1 MEYLRV
7 SREARRAL
15 IINDPRPVDNIGG
28 IWTSVGRAA
37 TVGTFLLLF
46 GTFLYVG
53 RVLVLPIMA
62 AAIVA
67 LTLAPLVRAGKQRG
81 ISPWITAL
89 LLVVVCLGAVAIAAT
104 AMAGPVSE
112 WIGRAPE
119 IGATIKQRLSAF
131 DQPLAAL
138 RQLQDA
144 LFGGDSGVSVSTP
157 AANFVLPVVA
167 FFTPAAGELLLF
179 FGTLLFFLGGQ
190 FELRASVVSLFGSRD
205 AKLRFLKIMNDIEK
219 NLAGYLT
226 VVTMI
231 NAALGTIVAL
241 GAWLLGLPNPVIFG
255 LLAGLLNYVPYV
267 GPAVTVVI
275 LFGSASSPFPRSAR
289 RSLPRRDSLRSP
301 PLRDTS
307 SRRRSSAGGL
317 RSIRSWSCWRSPFG
331 PGFGGRSAPSWRRRC
346 ASSASSSLIIYSR
359 PTTVNFPIEW
369 NFRRSQTIV
378 GAT

>member
-46 GTFLYVG
+46 GAFLYVG

-67 LTLAPLVRAGKQRG
+67 LTLAPLVRAGKRRG

-89 LLVVVCLGAVAIAAT
+89 LLVVVCVGAVAIAAT

-167 FFTPAAGELLLF
+167 FFTPAVGELLLF
-179 FGTLLFFLGGQ
+179 FGILLFFLGGQ

-275 LFGSASSPFPRSAR
+275 LFGVGLVTFPSLGQALLAPAGLVALTTIEGHFITPTIIGR
-289 RSLPRRDSLRSP
+289 RLTLN
-301 PLRDTS
+301 PLMVLLALAFWTWIW
-307 SRRRSSAGGL
+307 G
-317 RSIRSWSCWRSPFG
+317 PFG
-331 PGFGGRSAPSWRRRC
+331 AFLATPLC
-346 ASSASSSLIIYSR
+346 IIGLVVFNHLF
-359 PTTVNFPIEW
+359 PTDDGKLPD
-369 NFRRSQTIV
+369 
-378 GAT
+378 

>member
-46 GTFLYVG
+46 GAFLYVG

-67 LTLAPLVRAGKQRG
+67 LTLAPLVRAGKRRG

-144 LFGGDSGVSVSTP
+144 LFGGDSGVSVNTP
-157 AANFVLPVVA
+157 AANVVLPVVA

-231 NAALGTIVAL
+231 NAALGMIVAL

-267 GPAVTVVI
+267 GPAVMVVI
-275 LFGSASSPFPRSAR
+275 LFGVGLVTFP
-289 RSLPRRDSLRSP
+289 SLGQALLAP
-301 PLRDTS
+301 
-307 SRRRSSAGGL
+307 AGL
-317 RSIRSWSCWRSPFG
+317 RCTHRHRGTLHHADDHRPAAYAQSAHGLAGARLLDLDLGTVRRL
-331 PGFGGRSAPSWRRRC
+331 PGDA
-346 ASSASSSLIIYSR
+346 AVHHR
-359 PTTVNFPIEW
+359 P
-369 NFRRSQTIV
+369 R
-378 GAT
+378 GL

>member
-46 GTFLYVG
+46 GAFLYVG

-67 LTLAPLVRAGKQRG
+67 LTLAPLVRAGKRRG

-144 LFGGDSGVSVSTP
+144 LFGGDSGVSVNTP

-231 NAALGTIVAL
+231 NAALGMIVAL

-275 LFGSASSPFPRSAR
+275 LFGVGLVTFP
-289 RSLPRRDSLRSP
+289 SLGQALLAP
-301 PLRDTS
+301 
-307 SRRRSSAGGL
+307 AGT
-317 RSIRSWSCWRSPFG
+317 
-331 PGFGGRSAPSWRRRC
+331 RC
-346 ASSASSSLIIYSR
+346 THR
-359 PTTVNFPIEW
+359 H
-369 NFRRSQTIV
+369 
-378 GAT
+378 

>member
-46 GTFLYVG
+46 GAFLYVG

-67 LTLAPLVRAGKQRG
+67 LTFAPLVRAGKRRG

-144 LFGGDSGVSVSTP
+144 LFGGDSGVSVNTP
-157 AANFVLPVVA
+157 TANFVLPVVA
-167 FFTPAAGELLLF
+167 FFTPAVGELLLF
-179 FGTLLFFLGGQ
+179 FAILLFFLGGQ
-190 FELRASVVSLFGSRD
+190 FELRASIVSLFGSRD

-231 NAALGTIVAL
+231 NAALGIIVAL
-241 GAWLLGLPNPVIFG
+241 GAWLLGLPNPAIFG
-255 LLAGLLNYVPYV
+255 LLAALLNYVPYV

-275 LFGSASSPFPRSAR
+275 LFGVGLVTFPSLGQALLAPAGLVALTTIEGHFITPTIIGR
-289 RSLPRRDSLRSP
+289 RLTLN
-301 PLRDTS
+301 PLMVLLALAFWTWIW
-307 SRRRSSAGGL
+307 G
-317 RSIRSWSCWRSPFG
+317 PFG
-331 PGFGGRSAPSWRRRC
+331 AFLATPLC
-346 ASSASSSLIIYSR
+346 IIGLVVFNHLF
-359 PTTVNFPIEW
+359 PTDDGKLPD
-369 NFRRSQTIV
+369 
-378 GAT
+378 

>member
-46 GTFLYVG
+46 GAFLYVG

-67 LTLAPLVRAGKQRG
+67 LTLAPLVRAGKRRG

-144 LFGGDSGVSVSTP
+144 LFGGDSGVSVNTP
-157 AANFVLPVVA
+157 TANFVLPVVA

-231 NAALGTIVAL
+231 NAALGAIVAL

-275 LFGSASSPFPRSAR
+275 LFGVGLVTFPSLGQALLAPAGLVALTTIEGHFITPTIIGRRLTLNPLMVLLALAFWTWIWGPFGAFLATPLCDHR
-289 RSLPRRDSLRSP
+289 PRRL
-301 PLRDTS
+301 
-307 SRRRSSAGGL
+307 
-317 RSIRSWSCWRSPFG
+317 
-331 PGFGGRSAPSWRRRC
+331 
-346 ASSASSSLIIYSR
+346 
-359 PTTVNFPIEW
+359 
-369 NFRRSQTIV
+369 
-378 GAT
+378 

>member
-46 GTFLYVG
+46 GAFLYVG
-53 RVLVLPIMA
+53 RVLVLPLMT

-67 LTLAPLVRAGKQRG
+67 LTLAPLVRAGKRRG
-81 ISPWITAL
+81 VSPWITAL

-144 LFGGDSGVSVSTP
+144 LFGGDNKVSVSTP
-157 AANFVLPVVA
+157 AANFVVPVVA

-179 FGTLLFFLGGQ
+179 FGILLFFLGGQ

-275 LFGSASSPFPRSAR
+275 LFGVGLVTFPSLGQALLAPAGLVALTAIEGHFITPTIIGR
-289 RSLPRRDSLRSP
+289 RLTLN
-301 PLRDTS
+301 PLMVLLALAFWTWIW
-307 SRRRSSAGGL
+307 G
-317 RSIRSWSCWRSPFG
+317 PFG
-331 PGFGGRSAPSWRRRC
+331 AFLATPLC
-346 ASSASSSLIIYSR
+346 IIGLVVFNHLF
-359 PTTVNFPIEW
+359 PTDDGKLPD
-369 NFRRSQTIV
+369 
-378 GAT
+378 

>member
-7 SREARRAL
+7 SHEARRAL

-46 GTFLYVG
+46 GAFLYVG
-53 RVLVLPIMA
+53 RVLVLPLMT

-67 LTLAPLVRAGKQRG
+67 LTLAPLVRAGKRRG

-89 LLVVVCLGAVAIAAT
+89 LLVVVCVGAVAIAAT

-119 IGATIKQRLSAF
+119 IGTTIKQRLSAL
-131 DQPLAAL
+131 DRPLAAL

-144 LFGGDSGVSVSTP
+144 LFGGDSGVSVNTP
-157 AANFVLPVVA
+157 TANFVLPVVA
-167 FFTPAAGELLLF
+167 FFTPAVGELLLF
-179 FGTLLFFLGGQ
+179 FAILLFFLGDQ
-190 FELRASVVSLFGSRD
+190 FELRAGIVSLFGSRD

-231 NAALGTIVAL
+231 NAALGIIVAL
-241 GAWLLGLPNPVIFG
+241 GAWLLGLPNPAIFG
-255 LLAGLLNYVPYV
+255 LLAALLNYVPYV

-275 LFGSASSPFPRSAR
+275 LFGVGLVTFPSLGQALLAPAGLVALTTIEGHFITPTIIGR
-289 RSLPRRDSLRSP
+289 RLTLN
-301 PLRDTS
+301 PLMVLLALAFWTWIW
-307 SRRRSSAGGL
+307 G
-317 RSIRSWSCWRSPFG
+317 PFG
-331 PGFGGRSAPSWRRRC
+331 AFLATPLC
-346 ASSASSSLIIYSR
+346 IIGLVVFNHLF
-359 PTTVNFPIEW
+359 PTDDGKLPD
-369 NFRRSQTIV
+369 
-378 GAT
+378 